1 MLKKDKNYVMLECDQ
16 IANDHTPK
24 PNNEL
29 IQGQANV
36 MADIGGLSV
45 MHQHYDST
53 ILAQQLSGYGANLS
67 QAFKLQKLADE
78 EALRSGIY
86 SSQFKKLATNAAI
99 SFGIHE
105 QEKILQPM
113 WDKPLMRDFANINNF
128 MLSLSLE
135 NLGLRGDIFVGK
147 VVDAWTELQTQ
158 QPLVHCI
165 TNSVA
170 ANYAANI
177 LLAAGASPAMID
189 NPFEAESFASIAA
202 ALSINLGTPTSEQM
216 QAMQI
221 SAQTVA
227 INNLGALA
235 GNQVESKGVDSAV
248 SSNEVYLQAQALL
261 NHCECVAI
269 SGESDF
275 VLSKELH
282 HVIQINGGSF
292 LQPKVTATGCALGAL
307 IAAYSAVTLSYC
319 TILQYSLALRK
330 IGLKKARLWGIFN
343 VAFLD
348 EIYQMSANK
357 IWEYS
362 DTLTVLGL
370 II

>member
-1 MLKKDKNYVMLECDQ
+1 MNHPENITHSQTDQ
-16 IANDHTPK
+16 LH
-24 PNNEL
+24 
-29 IQGQANV
+29 IQTDV
-36 MADIGGLSV
+36 
-45 MHQHYDST
+45 
-53 ILAQQLSGYGANLS
+53 
-67 QAFKLQKLADE
+67 
-78 EALRSGIY
+78 
-86 SSQFKKLATNAAI
+86 
-99 SFGIHE
+99 
-105 QEKILQPM
+105 ILQ
-113 WDKPLMRDFANINNF
+113 
-128 MLSLSLE
+128 
-135 NLGLRGDIFVGK
+135 K

-227 INNLGALA
+227 NKNTPWVLDPVGYGPFLKWRSEMVDQLVLLHPTIIRGNASEISALA

-282 HVIQINGGSF
+282 RVIQINGGSF

-307 IAAYSAVTLSYC
+307 IAAYSAVTTPAIA
-319 TILQYSLALRK
+319 TISAHIHFAIAGKLAFE
-330 IGLKKARLWGIFN
+330 KASAVGSFN

-362 DTLTVLGL
+362 DIQVLGL
-370 II
+370 

>member
-1 MLKKDKNYVMLECDQ
+1 MNHPENITHSQTDQ
-16 IANDHTPK
+16 LH
-24 PNNEL
+24 
-29 IQGQANV
+29 IQTDV
-36 MADIGGLSV
+36 
-45 MHQHYDST
+45 
-53 ILAQQLSGYGANLS
+53 
-67 QAFKLQKLADE
+67 
-78 EALRSGIY
+78 
-86 SSQFKKLATNAAI
+86 
-99 SFGIHE
+99 
-105 QEKILQPM
+105 ILQ
-113 WDKPLMRDFANINNF
+113 
-128 MLSLSLE
+128 
-135 NLGLRGDIFVGK
+135 K

-227 INNLGALA
+227 NKNTPWVLDPVGYGPFLKWRSEMVDQLVLLHPTIVRGNASEISALA

-261 NHCECVAI
+261 NHSECVAI

-307 IAAYSAVTLSYC
+307 IAAYSAVTTPAIA
-319 TILQYSLALRK
+319 TISAHIHFAIAGKLAFE
-330 IGLKKARLWGIFN
+330 KASAVGSFN

-362 DTLTVLGL
+362 DIQVLGF
-370 II
+370 